1 MDAVERAGE
10 SGRLPQ
16 LLLLPSLLLRLCF
29 VVALPLSSELS
40 LSLSLPSLAL
50 LVVSLLPSP
59 PCNSSDT
66 MSMSAPAS
74 LRGASGYVARKFC
87 EVRIA

>member
-10 SGRLPQ
+10 PGRLPQ

-74 LRGASGYVARKFC
+74 LRGASG
-87 EVRIA
+87 